1 MKIQKILEQHNKF
14 KSKTSLEKNLGDGLL
29 LEKNKIYQQ
38 IRQKSLDFGFQY
50 DSTPNEAYWVLPL
63 SQLETLIQSQKIPYV
78 NNVSVLEQ
86 IEKKIP
92 GASSWDDVT
101 DNLKRNHLFHEAC
114 HGIARTVA
122 KKYFKELGGNAVNA
136 NGSNYKEK
144 NILKLMIEESFANT
158 CELVGI
164 MEVDDAFHKLFYEI
178 NSYIFMFEDKSNL
191 KNLFS
196 EYGKKKAFQF
206 LLLSYLHA
214 NYIHPRFEDKNLD
227 SVLKLLFEKSGG
239 LTAIKS
245 DAKKMKTF
253 RAISKVSFELNPRFR
268 MVTSVFYLKLIGY
281 PVSQEDLMK
290 MDFMRQLTN
299 EHVFMDFINELTDLV
314 MN

>member
-1 MKIQKILEQHNKF
+1 MKIQKLLEQHHKYA
-14 KSKTSLEKNLGDGLL
+14 SKLALQKNLGDGFL
-29 LEKNKIYQQ
+29 LEKNKIYQR

-50 DSTPNEAYWVLPL
+50 DSAPNESYWVLPL
-63 SQLETLIQSQKIPYV
+63 SQLEELIQSQKIPYV

-86 IEKKIP
+86 IEKAIP

-114 HGIARTVA
+114 HGVARSIAG
-122 KKYFKELGGNAVNA
+122 KYFKTTNSSSVNGR
-136 NGSNYKEK
+136 NET
-144 NILKLMIEESFANT
+144 ILKLMIEESFANT

-164 MEVDDAFHKLFYEI
+164 MDVEDGFHKLFYEI
-178 NSYIFMFEDKSNL
+178 NSYIFMYEDKSNL
-191 KNLFS
+191 KNLFND
-196 EYGKKKAFQF
+196 YGKKKAFMF

-214 NYIHPRFEDKNLD
+214 NYIHPRFEDKSLD
-227 SVLKLLFEKSGG
+227 SVLKVLFDKSGQF
-239 LTAIKS
+239 ANIKA

-253 RAISKVSFELNPRFR
+253 RAISKVCFELNPRFR

-281 PVSQEDLMK
+281 PASQEDLMK
-290 MDFMRQLTN
+290 MDFMKLITTLP
-299 EHVFMDFINELTDLV
+299 VFMDFINELTDLV